1 MYLHLS
7 VSFVSLTLWLY
18 FLQKELCIHHMRNF
32 LIEKENDILDHQLD
46 LGCLMQMKKVNIN
59 LISYL

>member
-1 MYLHLS
+1 M
-7 VSFVSLTLWLY
+7 
-18 FLQKELCIHHMRNF
+18 CNF